1 MDKRRWINIEE
12 EEVMI
17 SNKPGIRILK
27 KKITFTIVT
36 IGGDNGRF

>member
-17 SNKPGIRILK
+17 PIKSGIRK
-27 KKITFTIVT
+27 VKQKITFTIVT
-36 IGGDNGRF
+36 IGGYNGCF